1 MKSTKNK
8 IWYCFFFGIA
18 FITEGTC
25 QKTFLNLSVGL
36 QMSGIKNEDFV
47 LNNYSPK
54 IDISA
59 MKSITPVF
67 GLQIGYQG
75 YYFNTIANSDKRRYT
90 YISGS
95 LITRFVQ
102 LSRNFDFSLLT
113 GSGLFMNH
121 YYKRPS
127 VCADVGVFS
136 NFVLANQHLNSK
148 ISAIFGWDIY
158 QGNADILPSLTLG
171 YTIPIKFVR

>member
-1 MKSTKNK
+1 MKSKTIK
-8 IWYCFFFGIA
+8 ICYCLLFGIV
-18 FITEGTC
+18 FISEGTC
-25 QKTFLNLSVGL
+25 QQTFLNLSVGV

-59 MKSITPVF
+59 MKSITQAIS
-67 GLQIGYQG
+67 LQIGYQG
-75 YYFNTIANSDKRRYT
+75 YYFNTIANADKRRYT

-95 LITRFVQ
+95 LVTRVMQ
-102 LSRNFDFSLLT
+102 QSKNFDVSLLT

-127 VCADVGVFS
+127 ICADMGVMS
-136 NFVLANQHLNSK
+136 NFVIANQHFNAK
-148 ISAIFGWDIY
+148 ISAIMGWDIY

-171 YTIPIKFVR
+171 YSIPIHKIK

>member
-1 MKSTKNK
+1 MTIK
-8 IWYCFFFGIA
+8 ICCFFVGFV
-18 FITEGTC
+18 FISEGTC
-25 QKTFLNLSVGL
+25 QPVFLNFSAGA

-54 IDISA
+54 IDVSA
-59 MKSITPVF
+59 MKSITQVF

-75 YYFNTIANSDKRRYT
+75 YYFNTIANADKRRYT

-95 LITRFVQ
+95 LVTRVIQ
-102 LSRNFDFSLLT
+102 LSKNLDLSLLT

-127 VCADVGVFS
+127 VCADVGVLS

-171 YTIPIKFVR
+171 YTIPIKFVK

>member
-1 MKSTKNK
+1 MKSKAIK
-8 IWYCFFFGIA
+8 ICCCCFFGIVL
-18 FITEGTC
+18 ISKGTC
-25 QKTFLNLSVGL
+25 QEVFLNLSAGV

-54 IDISA
+54 IDVSA
-59 MKSITPVF
+59 MKLITQVF

-75 YYFNTIANSDKRRYT
+75 YYFNTIMNADKRRYT

-95 LITRFVQ
+95 LVTRVMQ
-102 LSRNFDFSLLT
+102 RSKKFDFSLLT

-158 QGNADILPSLTLG
+158 QGNADILPSLTIG
-171 YTIPIKFVR
+171 YTIPIKFVK

>member
-1 MKSTKNK
+1 MKSKTIK
-8 IWYCFFFGIA
+8 ICCCFLFSIV
-18 FITEGTC
+18 FIPEGTC
-25 QKTFLNLSVGL
+25 QQTFLNLSVGV

-54 IDISA
+54 IDLSA
-59 MKSITPVF
+59 MKSITQVY

-75 YYFNTIANSDKRRYT
+75 YYFNTIANADKRRYT

-95 LITRFVQ
+95 LVTRVVQ
-102 LSRNFDFSLLT
+102 RSKNFDVSLLT

-127 VCADVGVFS
+127 VCADVGVLS
-136 NFVLANQHLNSK
+136 NFVLANQHLNLK

-158 QGNADILPSLTLG
+158 QGNADILPSFTLG
-171 YTIPIKFVR
+171 YTIPIQFVK

>member
-1 MKSTKNK
+1 MRDK
-8 IWYCFFFGIA
+8 IFYCFFIVIA

-25 QKTFLNLSVGL
+25 QKTFLNLSVGV

-59 MKSITPVF
+59 MQSITQVF

-75 YYFNTIANSDKRRYT
+75 YYFNTITNADKRGYT
-90 YISGS
+90 YFSGS
-95 LITRFVQ
+95 LVTRVVK
-102 LSRNFDFSLLT
+102 LSNNFDFSLLT

-121 YYKRPS
+121 YFKRPS
-127 VCADVGVFS
+127 VCADVGVLS
-136 NFVLANQHLNSK
+136 NFVLANQQLSSK

-158 QGNADILPSLTLG
+158 QGNSDILPSFTLG
-171 YTIPIKFVR
+171 YTIPIKFIE